1 MSTAAHILAN
11 RANAALS
18 AGPRTLRGKAASRR
32 NAARDGLSSAFRAA
46 RR

>member
-11 RANAALS
+11 RANASLS
-18 AGPRTLRGKAASRR
+18 AGPRTLQGKASRR